1 MLGVY
6 MLSGRLDKCG
16 VGIDDE
22 VFVALEC
29 VNANA
34 F

>member
-1 MLGVY
+1 MLDVY
-6 MLSGRLDKCG
+6 MLSGNIDRCG
-16 VGIDDE
+16 VGIDDD

-29 VNANA
+29 VNANT